1 MAARRVSLGYIVSAA
16 ILAVGAAA
24 ATFQLKYAVRE
35 LEGELAL
42 TERRIEQERWVL
54 QAVQADL
61 EYLTRPDRIVL
72 QAGQLGMVEVRGG
85 RLVEVARLP
94 DWQQLQWSKAPM
106 PAVLPSGVAVELRG
120 RPYTPAAEFDLGL
133 D

>member
-1 MAARRVSLGYIVSAA
+1 M
-16 ILAVGAAA
+16 
-24 ATFQLKYAVRE
+24 
-35 LEGELAL
+35 
-42 TERRIEQERWVL
+42 L
-54 QAVQADL
+54 QAVHADL

-72 QAGQLGMVEVRGG
+72 QAAQLGMVEVRGG

>member
-1 MAARRVSLGYIVSAA
+1 MAARRVSLGYIVSSA
-16 ILAVGAAA
+16 ILAVSAAA
-24 ATFQLKYAVRE
+24 ATFQLKYAVRD
-35 LEGELAL
+35 LERELAA
-42 TERRIEQERWVL
+42 TELMIEQERWAL
-54 QAVQADL
+54 QAAQADL

-72 QAGQLGMVEVRGG
+72 QAGQLGMVEARGG

-94 DWQQLQWSKAPM
+94 DWHQLQWSKAPM
-106 PAVLPSGVAVELRG
+106 PAVLPSGAAVELRG

>member
-24 ATFQLKYAVRE
+24 ATFQLKYAVRD
-35 LEGELAL
+35 LEHELAA
-42 TERRIEQERWVL
+42 TERRIEQQRWAL
-54 QAVQADL
+54 QAAEADL

-72 QAGQLGMVEVRGG
+72 QAAQLGMVEARGG
-85 RLVEVARLP
+85 KIAEVARLP
-94 DWQQLQWSKAPM
+94 DWAQVQWSNVQM
-106 PAVLPSGVAVELRG
+106 PAVLPSGAAVELRG
-120 RPYTPAAEFDLGL
+120 RPITPAAEFDLGL